1 MWLME
6 FDESV
11 GELGNAHRWRTE
23 NGHKWQIRYKNA
35 SDRNHLT
42 GVFYNAESGPRVE
55 TSVILGNV
63 SELWLSV
70 KFEKPAIS

>member
-1 MWLME
+1 MCLVE

-11 GELGNAHRWRTE
+11 GECTQMEEG
-23 NGHKWQIRYKNA
+23 KWSQTANQIQECQH
-35 SDRNHLT
+35 RNHLT

-55 TSVILGNV
+55 RSVILGNV

-70 KFEKPAIS
+70 KFEKSAIS